1 MRTSR
6 LSSLLALATLWLVAP
21 GYANENLGLDR
32 VVAPSAPTSSALPWV
47 NVRIFDLESLAGGPF
62 AALAPTVEM
71 QVSAVQT
78 PFDDPNTGDASC
90 CVMPG
95 RGNLGAGENLRA
107 LFMTVNASLFAVPGA
122 ALTVEWAGGA
132 PGFPD
137 SGQAPASIVLSA
149 NPAVDPFDLTIRW
162 DPGVVVTHSKFLLT
176 YKVNGVT
183 TDIDA
188 ADFMMTNPTG
198 YSAMALVEYANGSTG
213 LVGAVPEPAT
223 WATLGLGLA
232 AMALMRARP
241 RRQA

>member
-6 LSSLLALATLWLVAP
+6 LSLAASAAILLAALPVH
-21 GYANENLGLDR
+21 ANENLALDR
-32 VVAPSAPTSSALPWV
+32 VVAPTAPAGSALPWV
-47 NVRIFDLESLAGGPF
+47 NVRIFDLEFLAGGPF
-62 AALAPTVEM
+62 ASLAPTVEM
-71 QVSAVQT
+71 QVSTVQT

-107 LFMTVNASLFAVPGA
+107 LFMTVNPALFTVPGA
-122 ALTVEWAGGA
+122 ELLVEWAGGA

-137 SGQAPASIVLSA
+137 AGQAPASVVLSP

-162 DPGVVVTHSKFLLT
+162 DPAVAVTHSKFLLT
-176 YKVNGVT
+176 YKVGGVT

-188 ADFMMTNPTG
+188 ADFMMANPTG

-213 LVGAVPEPAT
+213 LVGAVPEPTT

-232 AMALMRARP
+232 AIVLMRAR
-241 RRQA
+241 RRTRA